1 MRLFYLLLV
10 CSLNISL
17 RLFYKRIQFINKPKR
32 FFNRTIYVSNHP
44 NSFMDPIMLGALSKS
59 IFNFMTRSDVFK
71 WWLKPFLWLAH
82 MLPIYRQHDGENTQ
96 EKNKTVFNRVNK
108 TLANG
113 RNILIFGEGFTDDT
127 PIRGLKPIKKG
138 AVRMGLT
145 ALEGCNWEKNIYLAS
160 IGINYT
166 DRNTIGS
173 ELLVEYGGEICLNDY
188 RKDFEENTPKAIN
201 DITKKLE
208 GMMQDCVIY
217 VADKSNYAF
226 IENIMQITRKGF
238 NHANH
243 DDTIALKARF
253 EYSKKLAHWINENAT
268 EENEAINQ
276 LKKEL
281 NAYFALEKRMQ
292 IQDRFV
298 VESASSKTV
307 SRSKELFL
315 LATAW
320 PIAILGA
327 IQGFIPY
334 FLAKKLTEK
343 IMKRKVFWGSVK
355 MLLGKVFGTIY
366 SLPIVIW
373 LTKNYFPHWSFGVI
387 YFLFVAPVLWKIS
400 YDYGTWF
407 KEYLLKG
414 KMKRADLS
422 KFVTKRQQ
430 LAQQIAELVPVA

>member
-1 MRLFYLLLV
+1 
-10 CSLNISL
+10 
-17 RLFYKRIQFINKPKR
+17 
-32 FFNRTIYVSNHP
+32 
-44 NSFMDPIMLGALSKS
+44 MDPIMLGALSKS

-96 EKNKTVFNRVNK
+96 EKNKTVFNRVNR

-145 ALEGCNWEKNIYLAS
+145 ALEGCNWEKKIYLAS

-217 VADKSNYAF
+217 VADKSNYALL
-226 IENIMQITRKGF
+226 ENIMQITRKGF

-268 EENEAINQ
+268 EDNAAINQ

-281 NAYFALEKRMQ
+281 NAYFSLEKRMQ

-298 VESASSKTV
+298 FESATSKTV

-414 KMKRADLS
+414 KMKYADLS

-430 LAQQIAELVPVA
+430 LAQQIDALVPVA

>member
-1 MRLFYLLLV
+1 
-10 CSLNISL
+10 
-17 RLFYKRIQFINKPKR
+17 
-32 FFNRTIYVSNHP
+32 
-44 NSFMDPIMLGALSKS
+44 MDPIMLGALSKS

-96 EKNKTVFNRVNK
+96 EKNKTVFNRVNR

-145 ALEGCNWEKNIYLAS
+145 ALEGCNWEKKIYLAS

-217 VADKSNYAF
+217 VADKSNYALL
-226 IENIMQITRKGF
+226 ENIMQITRKGF

-268 EENEAINQ
+268 EDNEAINQ

-281 NAYFALEKRMQ
+281 NAYFSLEKRMQ

-298 VESASSKTV
+298 FESATSKTV

-315 LATAW
+315 LTTAW

-414 KMKRADLS
+414 KMKYADLS

-430 LAQQIAELVPVA
+430 LAQQIAALVPVA

>member
-1 MRLFYLLLV
+1 
-10 CSLNISL
+10 
-17 RLFYKRIQFINKPKR
+17 
-32 FFNRTIYVSNHP
+32 
-44 NSFMDPIMLGALSKS
+44 MDPIMLGALSKS

-298 VESASSKTV
+298 VESATSKTV

>member
-1 MRLFYLLLV
+1 
-10 CSLNISL
+10 
-17 RLFYKRIQFINKPKR
+17 
-32 FFNRTIYVSNHP
+32 
-44 NSFMDPIMLGALSKS
+44 MLGALSKS

-145 ALEGCNWEKNIYLAS
+145 ALEGCNWEKKIYLAS

-243 DDTIALKARF
+243 DDTITLKERF

-268 EENEAINQ
+268 EKNEAINQ

-298 VESASSKTV
+298 FESASSKTV
-307 SRSKELFL
+307 SRSKELIL

-373 LTKNYFPHWSFGVI
+373 LTKNYFPHWSFGLI

-430 LAQQIAELVPVA
+430 LAQQIDELVPVA

>member
-1 MRLFYLLLV
+1 
-10 CSLNISL
+10 
-17 RLFYKRIQFINKPKR
+17 
-32 FFNRTIYVSNHP
+32 
-44 NSFMDPIMLGALSKS
+44 MLGALSKS

-96 EKNKTVFNRVNK
+96 EKNKTVFNRVNR

-145 ALEGCNWEKNIYLAS
+145 ALEGCNWEKKIYLAS

-217 VADKSNYAF
+217 VADKSNYALL
-226 IENIMQITRKGF
+226 ENIMQITRKGF

-268 EENEAINQ
+268 EDNEAINQ

-281 NAYFALEKRMQ
+281 NAYFSLEKRMQ

-298 VESASSKTV
+298 FESATSKTV

-315 LATAW
+315 LTTAW

-414 KMKRADLS
+414 KMKYADLS

-430 LAQQIAELVPVA
+430 LAQQIAALVPVA

>member
-1 MRLFYLLLV
+1 
-10 CSLNISL
+10 
-17 RLFYKRIQFINKPKR
+17 
-32 FFNRTIYVSNHP
+32 
-44 NSFMDPIMLGALSKS
+44 MDPIMLGALSKS
-59 IFNFMTRSDVFK
+59 IFHFMTRSDVFK

-145 ALEGCNWEKNIYLAS
+145 ALEGCNWEKKIYLAS

-188 RKDFEENTPKAIN
+188 RKEFEENTPKAIN

-243 DDTIALKARF
+243 NDTIALKARF

-298 VESASSKTV
+298 FESATSKTV

-387 YFLFVAPVLWKIS
+387 YFLFVAPALWKFS

-430 LAQQIAELVPVA
+430 LAQQIAALVPVA

>member
-1 MRLFYLLLV
+1 MRLFYFLLV

-17 RLFYKRIQFINKPKR
+17 RLFYKRTQLLNKPNR

-145 ALEGCNWEKNIYLAS
+145 ALEGCNWEKKIYLAS

-208 GMMQDCVIY
+208 EMMQDCVIY

-226 IENIMQITRKGF
+226 LENIMQITRKGF

-298 VESASSKTV
+298 FGSASSKTV

-334 FLAKKLTEK
+334 FLAKKLTEN

-430 LAQQIAELVPVA
+430 LAQQIDELVPVV

>member
-1 MRLFYLLLV
+1 
-10 CSLNISL
+10 
-17 RLFYKRIQFINKPKR
+17 
-32 FFNRTIYVSNHP
+32 
-44 NSFMDPIMLGALSKS
+44 MLGALSKS

-96 EKNKTVFNRVNK
+96 EKNKTVFNRVNR

-145 ALEGCNWEKNIYLAS
+145 ALEGCNWEKKIYLAS

-217 VADKSNYAF
+217 VADKSNYALL
-226 IENIMQITRKGF
+226 ENIMQITRKGF

-268 EENEAINQ
+268 EDNAAINQ

-281 NAYFALEKRMQ
+281 NAYFSLEKRMQ

-298 VESASSKTV
+298 FESATSKTV

-414 KMKRADLS
+414 KMKYADLS

-430 LAQQIAELVPVA
+430 LAQQIDALVPVA

>member
-17 RLFYKRIQFINKPKR
+17 RLFYKRIVFINKPKR

-145 ALEGCNWEKNIYLAS
+145 ALEGCNWEKKIYLAS

-217 VADKSNYAF
+217 VVDKSNYAF

-298 VESASSKTV
+298 FESATSKTV

-414 KMKRADLS
+414 KMKHADLS
-422 KFVTKRQQ
+422 KFITKRQQ
-430 LAQQIAELVPVA
+430 LAQQINELVPVA

>member
-1 MRLFYLLLV
+1 
-10 CSLNISL
+10 
-17 RLFYKRIQFINKPKR
+17 
-32 FFNRTIYVSNHP
+32 
-44 NSFMDPIMLGALSKS
+44 MDPIMLGALSKS

-96 EKNKTVFNRVNK
+96 EKNKTVFNRVNR

-145 ALEGCNWEKNIYLAS
+145 ALEGCNWEKKIYLAS

-217 VADKSNYAF
+217 VADKSNYALL
-226 IENIMQITRKGF
+226 ENIMQITRKGF
-238 NHANH
+238 NHTNH

-268 EENEAINQ
+268 EDNEAINQ

-281 NAYFALEKRMQ
+281 NAYFSLEKRMQ

-298 VESASSKTV
+298 FESATSKTV

-414 KMKRADLS
+414 KMKYADLS

-430 LAQQIAELVPVA
+430 LAQQIAALVPVA

>member
-1 MRLFYLLLV
+1 
-10 CSLNISL
+10 
-17 RLFYKRIQFINKPKR
+17 
-32 FFNRTIYVSNHP
+32 
-44 NSFMDPIMLGALSKS
+44 MDPIMLGALSKS

-96 EKNKTVFNRVNK
+96 EKNKTVFNRVNR

-145 ALEGCNWEKNIYLAS
+145 ALEGCNWEKKIYLAS

-217 VADKSNYAF
+217 VADKSNYALL
-226 IENIMQITRKGF
+226 ENIMQITRKGF

-268 EENEAINQ
+268 EDNEAINQ

-281 NAYFALEKRMQ
+281 NAYFSLEKRMQ

-298 VESASSKTV
+298 FESATSKTV

-414 KMKRADLS
+414 KMKYADLS

-430 LAQQIAELVPVA
+430 LAQQIAALVPVA

>member
-1 MRLFYLLLV
+1 
-10 CSLNISL
+10 
-17 RLFYKRIQFINKPKR
+17 
-32 FFNRTIYVSNHP
+32 
-44 NSFMDPIMLGALSKS
+44 MDPIMLGALSKS

-96 EKNKTVFNRVNK
+96 EKNKTVFNRVNR

-145 ALEGCNWEKNIYLAS
+145 ALEGCNWEKKIYLAS

-173 ELLVEYGGEICLNDY
+173 EIVVEFGAQICLNDY
-188 RKDFEENTPKAIN
+188 RKEFEENTAKTIN
-201 DITKKLE
+201 EVTKKLE

-253 EYSKKLAHWINENAT
+253 EYSKKLAHWINENAS
-268 EENEAINQ
+268 EENEAIAQ

-281 NAYFALEKRMQ
+281 NAYFALEKRMHL
-292 IQDRFV
+292 QDRFV
-298 VESASSKTV
+298 VGNADPATFN
-307 SRSKELFL
+307 RTKELL
-315 LATAW
+315 LLLTTW
-320 PIAILGA
+320 PVAILGA
-327 IQGFIPY
+327 LQGFIPY
-334 FLAKKLTEK
+334 ILAKKLTEK

-366 SLPIVIW
+366 SIPIVMW
-373 LTKNYFPHWSFGVI
+373 LTKNYLPHWSFGVL
-387 YFLFVAPVLWKIS
+387 YFLFVAPALWKFS

-414 KMKRADLS
+414 KMKHADLS

-430 LAQQIAELVPVA
+430 LAQQIDELVPVV

>member
-1 MRLFYLLLV
+1 MRLFYFLLV

-17 RLFYKRIQFINKPKR
+17 RLFYKRIVFINKPKR

-145 ALEGCNWEKNIYLAS
+145 ALEGCNWEKKIYLAS

-208 GMMQDCVIY
+208 GMMQECVIY

-226 IENIMQITRKGF
+226 LENIMQISRKGF

-243 DDTIALKARF
+243 DDTIALKERY

-298 VESASSKTV
+298 FESATSKTV

-334 FLAKKLTEK
+334 FLAKKMTEK

-430 LAQQIAELVPVA
+430 LAQQIDELVPVA

>member
-17 RLFYKRIQFINKPKR
+17 RLFYKRIVFINKPKR

-298 VESASSKTV
+298 VESATSKTV

-320 PIAILGA
+320 PIAFLGA

-414 KMKRADLS
+414 KMKHADLS

>member
-1 MRLFYLLLV
+1 
-10 CSLNISL
+10 
-17 RLFYKRIQFINKPKR
+17 
-32 FFNRTIYVSNHP
+32 
-44 NSFMDPIMLGALSKS
+44 
-59 IFNFMTRSDVFK
+59 MTRSDVFK

-145 ALEGCNWEKNIYLAS
+145 ALEGCNWEKKIYLAS

-298 VESASSKTV
+298 FESASSKTV
-307 SRSKELFL
+307 SRSKELIL

-373 LTKNYFPHWSFGVI
+373 LTKNYFPHWSFGLI

-430 LAQQIAELVPVA
+430 LVQQIDELVPVA

>member
-1 MRLFYLLLV
+1 
-10 CSLNISL
+10 
-17 RLFYKRIQFINKPKR
+17 
-32 FFNRTIYVSNHP
+32 
-44 NSFMDPIMLGALSKS
+44 MLGALSKS

-96 EKNKTVFNRVNK
+96 EKNKTVFNRVNR

-145 ALEGCNWEKNIYLAS
+145 ALEGCNWEKKIYLAS

-217 VADKSNYAF
+217 VADKSNYALL
-226 IENIMQITRKGF
+226 ENIMQITRKGF

-268 EENEAINQ
+268 EDNEAINQ

-281 NAYFALEKRMQ
+281 NAYFSLEKRMQ

-298 VESASSKTV
+298 FESATSKTV

-315 LATAW
+315 LTTAW

-373 LTKNYFPHWSFGVI
+373 LTNNYFPHWSFGVI

-414 KMKRADLS
+414 KMKYADLS

-430 LAQQIAELVPVA
+430 LAQQIAALVPVA

>member
-1 MRLFYLLLV
+1 
-10 CSLNISL
+10 
-17 RLFYKRIQFINKPKR
+17 
-32 FFNRTIYVSNHP
+32 
-44 NSFMDPIMLGALSKS
+44 MDPIMLGALSKS
-59 IFNFMTRSDVFK
+59 IFHFMTRSDVFK

-96 EKNKTVFNRVNK
+96 EKNKNVFNRVNR

-145 ALEGCNWEKNIYLAS
+145 ALEGCNWEKKIYLAS

-188 RKDFEENTPKAIN
+188 RKEFEENTPKAIN

-217 VADKSNYAF
+217 VADKSNYALL
-226 IENIMQITRKGF
+226 EGIMQITRKGF
-238 NHANH
+238 NYANH
-243 DDTIALKARF
+243 DDRLSLKERF
-253 EYSKKLAHWINENAT
+253 DYAKKLAHWINENAS
-268 EENEAINQ
+268 EENEAIAQ

-281 NAYFALEKRMQ
+281 NAYFALEKRMHL
-292 IQDRFV
+292 QDRFV
-298 VESASSKTV
+298 VGSANPATFN
-307 SRSKELFL
+307 RTKELL
-315 LATAW
+315 LLLTTW
-320 PIAILGA
+320 PVAILGA
-327 IQGFIPY
+327 LQGFIPY
-334 FLAKKLTEK
+334 ILAKKLTEK

-355 MLLGKVFGTIY
+355 MLLGTVFGTIY
-366 SLPIVIW
+366 SIPIVMW
-373 LTKNYFPHWSFGVI
+373 LTKNYFPHWSFGAL
-387 YFLFVAPVLWKIS
+387 YFSFVAPALWKFS

-407 KEYLLKG
+407 KEYKLKG
-414 KMKRADLS
+414 LMRKADMT
-422 KFVTKRQQ
+422 KFVAKRNQ
-430 LAQQIAELVPVA
+430 LAQQIAALVPVA

>member
-1 MRLFYLLLV
+1 
-10 CSLNISL
+10 
-17 RLFYKRIQFINKPKR
+17 
-32 FFNRTIYVSNHP
+32 
-44 NSFMDPIMLGALSKS
+44 MDPIMLGALSKS

-108 TLANG
+108 TLASG

-145 ALEGCNWEKNIYLAS
+145 ALEGCNWEKKIYLAS

-173 ELLVEYGGEICLNDY
+173 ELLVEFGGEICLNDY
-188 RKDFEENTPKAIN
+188 RKEFEENTAKTIN
-201 DITKKLE
+201 DVTKKLE

-217 VADKSNYAF
+217 VADKSNYSLL
-226 IENIMQITRKGF
+226 EGIMQITRKGF

-243 DDTIALKARF
+243 NEQLSLKERF
-253 EYSKKLAHWINENAT
+253 DYAKKLAHWINENAT
-268 EENEAINQ
+268 EDNEAINL

-281 NAYFALEKRMQ
+281 IAYFSLEKRMH

-298 VESASSKTV
+298 VGSTNPATFN
-307 SRSKELFL
+307 RTKELL
-315 LATAW
+315 LLLTTW
-320 PIAILGA
+320 PVAILGA
-327 IQGFIPY
+327 LQGFIPY
-334 FLAKKLTEK
+334 ILAKKLTEK

-366 SLPIVIW
+366 SIPIVMW
-373 LTKNYFPHWSFGVI
+373 LTKNYLPHWSFGVL
-387 YFLFVAPVLWKIS
+387 YFLFVAPALWKFS

-414 KMKRADLS
+414 KMKHADLS

-430 LAQQIAELVPVA
+430 LAQQIDALVPVA

>member
-1 MRLFYLLLV
+1 
-10 CSLNISL
+10 
-17 RLFYKRIQFINKPKR
+17 
-32 FFNRTIYVSNHP
+32 
-44 NSFMDPIMLGALSKS
+44 MDPIMLGALSKS

-145 ALEGCNWEKNIYLAS
+145 ALEGCNWEKKIYLAS

-226 IENIMQITRKGF
+226 LENIMQITRKGF

-298 VESASSKTV
+298 FESATSKTV

-430 LAQQIAELVPVA
+430 LAQQIDELVPVA

>member
-1 MRLFYLLLV
+1 MRLFYFLLV

-17 RLFYKRIQFINKPKR
+17 RLFYKRIVFINKPKR

-44 NSFMDPIMLGALSKS
+44 NSFMDPIMLGSLSKS

-226 IENIMQITRKGF
+226 LENIMQITRKGF

-253 EYSKKLAHWINENAT
+253 EYSKQLAHWINENAT

-298 VESASSKTV
+298 FGSASSKTV

-373 LTKNYFPHWSFGVI
+373 LTTNYFPHWSFGVI

-414 KMKRADLS
+414 KMKHADLS

>member
-1 MRLFYLLLV
+1 
-10 CSLNISL
+10 
-17 RLFYKRIQFINKPKR
+17 
-32 FFNRTIYVSNHP
+32 
-44 NSFMDPIMLGALSKS
+44 MDPIMLGALSKS

-145 ALEGCNWEKNIYLAS
+145 ALEECNWEKKIYLAS

-298 VESASSKTV
+298 FESASLKMV

-414 KMKRADLS
+414 KMKHADLS

-430 LAQQIAELVPVA
+430 LAQQIDELVPVA